1 MKYPKLLKITYTP
14 SIDLPVQTVEST
26 HVITDIND
34 LNVVVG
40 FINTFSEYDWND
52 ITFSQ
57 YVRFC
62 EDNETT
68 VCDKDINMAVYVL

>member
-14 SIDLPVQTVEST
+14 SIDLPVNTVEST

-40 FINTFSEYDWND
+40 FINTFSEYDWSD
-52 ITFSQ
+52 ISFSE

-62 EDNETT
+62 EENETT
-68 VCDKDINMAVYVL
+68 ICDKDINLAAYIL